1 MPHFQYR
8 HCKVVYFYES
18 AQDRLKAFT
27 SVRSHCSVASQPL
40 PFVQLLQEYYGIS
53 LELDAS
59 DDGQLR
65 GLESVTAAQKH
76 RGPTEALEVLLENM
90 QQHTKQ
96 GSASSMQKKHSIGG
110 VTAILDAQARNTDP
124 TPFVLQLCSDTIE
137 ATHEINRQT
146 SGQAG
151 VREGQM
157 QSATAIDGVKSQTPI
172 EGRPAHVPAAHSEHT
187 SMQMPP
193 AGSGMP
199 EGSSNSLLAQGA
211 AQVPHPAWVPDSM
224 AMDTSTLRE
233 LSVVP
238 SAQGLLPVSLKSPLP
253 LTAACTKKA
262 TGLARTAGAA
272 EMGSRLRTKGS
283 ALPRQAQRPTRQ
295 RTPVG
300 SWRQAAPWASAEPQ
314 RGGGATKGVRGV
326 QPVARKQLSFAAGAQ
341 HGSAGKAHVGRQAP
355 DICKMGSLRA
365 QQAGA
370 SVPAEVLAA
379 AQLMHQ
385 QVPRLGST
393 RQSTG
398 ASSDSD
404 SPRVASA
411 RLPKPVQQLEAYNPL
426 FDLHQDPSR
435 ELRPPQQPA
444 AATAA
449 GSRSSGQAQAVAGLP
464 DPPRADQAAAATIA
478 SALTQQ
484 AQAEKLDVLVAQV
497 STQAILPIITAVC
510 CTSISRPRRSSAL
523 ADFVAG
529 LPEKV
534 TIKAWHDECT
544 MGAIPS

>member
-1 MPHFQYR
+1 M
-8 HCKVVYFYES
+8 
-18 AQDRLKAFT
+18 
-27 SVRSHCSVASQPL
+27 
-40 PFVQLLQEYYGIS
+40 
-53 LELDAS
+53 
-59 DDGQLR
+59 
-65 GLESVTAAQKH
+65 
-76 RGPTEALEVLLENM
+76 
-90 QQHTKQ
+90 
-96 GSASSMQKKHSIGG
+96 
-110 VTAILDAQARNTDP
+110 
-124 TPFVLQLCSDTIE
+124 
-137 ATHEINRQT
+137 
-146 SGQAG
+146 
-151 VREGQM
+151 
-157 QSATAIDGVKSQTPI
+157 
-172 EGRPAHVPAAHSEHT
+172 PAAHSEHT

-393 RQSTG
+393 RQ
-398 ASSDSD
+398 
-404 SPRVASA
+404 
-411 RLPKPVQQLEAYNPL
+411 
-426 FDLHQDPSR
+426 
-435 ELRPPQQPA
+435 
-444 AATAA
+444 
-449 GSRSSGQAQAVAGLP
+449 
-464 DPPRADQAAAATIA
+464 
-478 SALTQQ
+478 
-484 AQAEKLDVLVAQV
+484 
-497 STQAILPIITAVC
+497 
-510 CTSISRPRRSSAL
+510 
-523 ADFVAG
+523 
-529 LPEKV
+529 
-534 TIKAWHDECT
+534 
-544 MGAIPS
+544 